1 MDFVGDVRARLHLL
15 ALFQLIQ
22 RLNALLEVMVNQF
35 VHQQDAI
42 HEVLEGVNRP
52 QTIFSVQQ
60 LLNEVFDFSLAE
72 R

>member
-1 MDFVGDVRARLHLL
+1 MDFVGDIRASLHLL

-22 RLNALLEVMVNQF
+22 RLHVLLELMVNQF

-42 HEVLEGVNRP
+42 HEILKGVNRP
-52 QTIFSVQQ
+52 QAIFPLQE